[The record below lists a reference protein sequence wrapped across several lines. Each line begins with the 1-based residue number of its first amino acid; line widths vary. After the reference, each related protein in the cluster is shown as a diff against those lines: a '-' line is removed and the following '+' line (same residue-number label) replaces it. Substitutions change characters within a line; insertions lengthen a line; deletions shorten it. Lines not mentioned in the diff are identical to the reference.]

1 MNTAD
6 ERMQQAHHEKRL
18 QEDEEYR
25 ERWVE
30 RRVWEEMNAEGE
42 FYPFSA
48 TAIGEALSNFDMED
62 LGLLARLLQK
72 NNTPTVV
79 VDATLRRVIATYWQ
93 AQARAAVEREIAHL
107 W

>member
-1 MNTAD
+1 
-6 ERMQQAHHEKRL
+6 MQQAHHEKRL
-18 QEDEEYR
+18 QEDDEYR

-30 RRVWEEMNAEGE
+30 RRIWEEMNAEGE

-48 TAIGEALSNFDMED
+48 AAIGEALSNCVPGD
-62 LGLLARLLQK
+62 LELLARLLRK